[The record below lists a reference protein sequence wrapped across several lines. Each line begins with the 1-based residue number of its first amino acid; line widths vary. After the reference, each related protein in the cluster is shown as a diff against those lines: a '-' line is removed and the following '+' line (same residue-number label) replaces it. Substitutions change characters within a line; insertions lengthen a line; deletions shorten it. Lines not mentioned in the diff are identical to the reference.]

1 MAVVEMREPAGG
13 PGEVRWSELIDR
25 LVDGV
30 TGLAADRFQLAG
42 REVLDGLSRILP
54 AVGLGVAAPAIGLL
68 GGLFLY
74 LALYAVPAP
83 PDRLGPAGAFF
94 VVAVLLLAAAAAA
107 AAAAVRLLRSGVS
120 EVSRAVAEPGPPPNE
135 RGTHDDQGN
144 VTIQPG

>member
-13 PGEVRWSELIDR
+13 PGEVRWSDLIDR

-30 TGLAADRFQLAG
+30 TGLAADRFKLAG

-54 AVGLGVAAPAIGLL
+54 AVGLGVAALAIGLL
-68 GGLFLY
+68 GGLFLC
-74 LALYAVPAP
+74 LALYAVLAP

-94 VVAVLLLAAAAAA
+94 VVAVLLLAVAAA
-107 AAAAVRLLRSGVS
+107 AAAAVWLLRSGVS
-120 EVSRAVAEPGPPPNE
+120 EVSQAVAEPGPPPNE